1 MNSAYIGSK
10 LNAAWFHI
18 SSSMVCLIAFVD
30 EDLFC
35 VLNKR
40 ESFMY
45 RAGAFSI
52 GSFFSFVPLT
62 SSLFNIHNWILLIFL

>member
-1 MNSAYIGSK
+1 MHFGFVLVVPRFAR
-10 LNAAWFHI
+10 
-18 SSSMVCLIAFVD
+18 MQPFVD

-40 ESFMY
+40 ESYVY
-45 RAGAFSI
+45 RASSFSI

-62 SSLFNIHNWILLIFL
+62 SSLFNIIHNWILMIFLEIDNI

>member
-1 MNSAYIGSK
+1 MHFGFV
-10 LNAAWFHI
+10 LVTPWFAR
-18 SSSMVCLIAFVD
+18 MQPFVD

-40 ESFMY
+40 ESYVY
-45 RAGAFSI
+45 RASSFSI

-62 SSLFNIHNWILLIFL
+62 SSLFNIIHNWILMIFLEIDNI

>member
-1 MNSAYIGSK
+1 MRLGFI
-10 LNAAWFHI
+10 LVVPWFAW
-18 SSSMVCLIAFVD
+18 LQPFVD